1 MRREDILLV
10 QIRCLQET
18 EDRQTNKPGP
28 RFDPI
33 RGDNLKRNQLQTIW
47 GSANILHSDYS

>member
-10 QIRCLQET
+10 QNRCLQET

-33 RGDNLKRNQLQTIW
+33 RGGPLKKKPTTNYM
-47 GSANILHSDYS
+47 GECKYSSQ